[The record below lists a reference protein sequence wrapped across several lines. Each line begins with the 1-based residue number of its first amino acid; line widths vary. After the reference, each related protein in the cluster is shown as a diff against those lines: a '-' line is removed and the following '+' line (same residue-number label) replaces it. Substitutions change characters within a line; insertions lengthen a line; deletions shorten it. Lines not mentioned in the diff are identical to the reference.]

1 MTTASATERART
13 AAGKAYAPYSRFHV
27 GCVVETEGGVSFEA
41 ANMENAS
48 LGLSI
53 CAEVGALAAANAGV
67 GLSKIQ
73 RVVVAGGTI
82 DDAGMLTGSAVATPC
97 GRCRQ
102 LILEAAQVAGQDIEV
117 VCASGDGAT
126 IRSYRISELLPDG
139 FDSSGFGDRKNA
151 ALAAE

>member
-1 MTTASATERART
+1 MTTASAIQRAK
-13 AAGKAYAPYSRFHV
+13 AVAGKAYAPYSHFHV
-27 GCVVETEGGVSFEA
+27 GCVVETEGDVSFEA

-48 LGLSI
+48 YGLSI

-67 GLSKIQ
+67 GLDKVR

-82 DDAGMLTGSAVATPC
+82 DNGGVLAGSAVATPC

-126 IRSYRISELLPDG
+126 VRSYRISELLPDG